1 MSPSSDSVTRHPP
14 SLHRIA
20 SGRLLRLL
28 WYYGDAPRPCRLSH
42 QASSSARQYH
52 PMRFHFAPSGRE
64 ALPPAGQELLFLR
77 CPRPETQDGDDW
89 ASQVPGRPPCPH
101 ALLLDP
107 GGTSAPGH
115 LRRLSVA
122 FRLSATASASTTA
135 PISGL
140 NHTAYELAVYA
151 SCATL
156 AADHARLAS
165 GCWPTFAGR
174 ECLPA
179 GSRKKVSKMSS
190 TFDISSSFSR
200 LNLAHRAAG
209 AERGEGPGERPSP
222 HPGEPLAGAPAGPER
237 AEATDRGR
245 IRPSRSPVRPQAQI
259 PRRRGATAS

>member
-1 MSPSSDSVTRHPP
+1 
-14 SLHRIA
+14 
-20 SGRLLRLL
+20 
-28 WYYGDAPRPCRLSH
+28 
-42 QASSSARQYH
+42 
-52 PMRFHFAPSGRE
+52 MRFHFAPSGRE

-77 CPRPETQDGDDW
+77 CPRPETQDGDDR

-115 LRRLSVA
+115 LRHLSVA

-156 AADHARLAS
+156 AAAHARLAS

-190 TFDISSSFSR
+190 TFYISSSFSR

-209 AERGEGPGERPSP
+209 ASAQRGIRRAIEATSGRVARRCAKGADP
-222 HPGEPLAGAPAGPER
+222 AGASAQRGIRRAIEATSGRVARRCAKGADPAG
-237 AEATDRGR
+237 
-245 IRPSRSPVRPQAQI
+245 
-259 PRRRGATAS
+259 ASA

>member
-1 MSPSSDSVTRHPP
+1 
-14 SLHRIA
+14 
-20 SGRLLRLL
+20 
-28 WYYGDAPRPCRLSH
+28 
-42 QASSSARQYH
+42 
-52 PMRFHFAPSGRE
+52 MRFHFAPSGRE

-179 GSRKKVSKMSS
+179 GPRKKVSKMSS
-190 TFDISSSFSR
+190 TFYISSSLSR

-209 AERGEGPGERPSP
+209 ASAQRGIR
-222 HPGEPLAGAPAGPER
+222 R
-237 AEATDRGR
+237 AIEAASGR
-245 IRPSRSPVRPQAQI
+245 VARRCAA
-259 PRRRGATAS
+259 RRRSRASTSDVLDVDRLSFHGFGSFVHRLGESGVGMNGPDELLGGRLQP

>member
-1 MSPSSDSVTRHPP
+1 
-14 SLHRIA
+14 
-20 SGRLLRLL
+20 
-28 WYYGDAPRPCRLSH
+28 
-42 QASSSARQYH
+42 
-52 PMRFHFAPSGRE
+52 MRFHFAPSGRE

-77 CPRPETQDGDDW
+77 CPRPETQDGDDR

-115 LRRLSVA
+115 LRHLSVA

-179 GSRKKVSKMSS
+179 GPRKKVSKMSS
-190 TFDISSSFSR
+190 TFYISSSFSR

-209 AERGEGPGERPSP
+209 AGAFARGQAS
-222 HPGEPLAGAPAGPER
+222 
-237 AEATDRGR
+237 DRGR
-245 IRPSRSPVRPQAQI
+245 IRPSRSPVRP
-259 PRRRGATAS
+259 